1 MNTTLNAI
9 RDHGPCTNGWRKLL
23 RALGKDS
30 ADDEPL
36 SIITVLDSNGV
47 DDALWCLQAPYP
59 ATTGKSASSPSGARA
74 RCST

>member
-36 SIITVLDSNGV
+36 ASSPYSTATGWTTHFG
-47 DDALWCLQAPYP
+47 ACAPYP